1 MDISCLA
8 SMFYKLFNRK
18 FTSAASTCIKANI
31 DGPWYWVAI
40 KSKYTS
46 NQKLFY
52 ELRRPNIRKLYSPFT
67 DNVWYA
73 DLVINSLICN

>member
-8 SMFYKLFNRK
+8 SMFYKFFNRK
-18 FTSAASTCIKANI
+18 FTSVAGTCIKANI

-46 NQKLFY
+46 NQKLVF
-52 ELRRPNIRKLYSPFT
+52 EFRRPNIRKFE
-67 DNVWYA
+67 NVNFIHLLQIMYGM
-73 DLVINSLICN
+73 LTL

>member
-8 SMFYKLFNRK
+8 SMFYKFFNRK
-18 FTSAASTCIKANI
+18 FTSVAGTCIKANI

-46 NQKLFY
+46 NQKLVY
-52 ELRRPNIRKLYSPFT
+52 ELRRSNIRKFE
-67 DNVWYA
+67 NVNCIHLLQIMYGM
-73 DLVINSLICN
+73 LTL

>member
-8 SMFYKLFNRK
+8 SMFYKFFNRK

-46 NQKLFY
+46 NQKLVY
-52 ELRRPNIRKLYSPFT
+52 ELRRSNIRKFE
-67 DNVWYA
+67 NVNYIH
-73 DLVINSLICN
+73 LLQIMYGMMTL